1 MTDADYEARLKSTGR
16 NDPCPCGSSKKYKK
30 CHLAADEKSRSEALA
45 ALAEEAKAAA
55 AAKAEEEEA
64 EGDGKAKDRGKL
76 KRPGARNASR
86 SKGRPATA
94 KPKSHH
100 RRTSD

>member
-1 MTDADYEARLKSTGR
+1 MNDADYDTRLKTTGR

-30 CHLAADEKSRSEALA
+30 CHLAEDQSSRTSALKV
-45 ALAEEAKAAA
+45 LEEEAKAAA
-55 AAKAEEEEA
+55 EAKAEDEEA
-64 EGDGKAKDRGKL
+64 EGGDTKKREKL

-94 KPKSHH
+94 KPKSHL